1 MGSRTLCPS
10 SRRQRRTTMA
20 TVSSHTADRVEDY
33 GVALDRSS
41 TVEGYTVNFVS
52 IREAMDLA
60 PMLASLPGGNC
71 SCPHWGYMFSGR
83 MVVSYGDRDEVIKA
97 GDAFYLPPGHTPRAE
112 AGAEFV
118 QFSPAD
124 ELAATDAAVARP
136 LNGQ

>member
-1 MGSRTLCPS
+1 
-10 SRRQRRTTMA
+10 MA
-20 TVSSHTADRVEDY
+20 TVSSHTADRVKDF

-60 PMLASLPGGNC
+60 PMLASLPGRKC
-71 SCPHWGYMFSGR
+71 PCPHWGYMISGR
-83 MVVSYGDRDEVIKA
+83 IVVSYGDRDEVVEA

-124 ELAATDAAVARP
+124 ELAATDAAIARGTQP
-136 LNGQ
+136 RPTRDR